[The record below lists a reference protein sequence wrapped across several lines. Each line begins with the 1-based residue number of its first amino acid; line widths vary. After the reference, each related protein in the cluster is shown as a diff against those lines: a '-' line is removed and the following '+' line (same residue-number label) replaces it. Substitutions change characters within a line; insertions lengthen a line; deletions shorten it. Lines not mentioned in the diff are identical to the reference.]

1 MIVEFIIGCA
11 TFAGTVLGSVALLAN
26 SKKRDPDPVAE
37 LRFAT
42 GEKTMN
48 DLKDRID
55 GLEHKID
62 EMPAKVA
69 RLVKALG

>member
-11 TFAGTVLGSVALLAN
+11 TFAATVLGSVVILAN
-26 SKKRDPDPVAE
+26 SKKREPDPVAE
-37 LRFAT
+37 LRFSQ
-42 GEKTMN
+42 GERTMN

-55 GLEHKID
+55 GLESKID

-69 RLVKALG
+69 RLVKSLG